1 MVRPSLARGAIIG
14 LGAIA
19 LFAAC
24 SKSEPASQ
32 SVSEPAQGAAT
43 ATPSPAASAAAPGA
57 PPVYSPTATAPPA
70 APPAPVVVVPP
81 DTASLDGPSHAPGK
95 TPPPSLPKAQPAP
108 APTTTP
114 HASKP
119 SPRPKADDEGL
130 HATSAPSLGVKKV
143 AVLANNHYTCSSTEK
158 RDNVAAFAE
167 PRGARISIV
176 GQGPCPG
183 EVHDWSAQV
192 TQARVDVQGTHG
204 SASKCRCVGSGE
216 LVLRGLEPG
225 TYDIAV
231 NGGFDRPIATRI
243 TVLQ

>member
-1 MVRPSLARGAIIG
+1 MRRSLAAGAIVVG
-14 LGAIA
+14 MLAA
-19 LFAAC
+19 AAC
-24 SKSEPASQ
+24 SKSEQSAPTAQ
-32 SVSEPAQGAAT
+32 SVSEPGAT
-43 ATPSPAASAAAPGA
+43 ATATAAPGPA
-57 PPVYSPTATAPPA
+57 QSAATPPVYPPNGQPP
-70 APPAPVVVVPP
+70 PPAPTVSPMTPPQVVIEPPEEANKKPSHRAAPSMAPKVPATH
-81 DTASLDGPSHAPGK
+81 TASPE
-95 TPPPSLPKAQPAP
+95 PAP
-108 APTTTP
+108 
-114 HASKP
+114 KP
-119 SPRPKADDEGL
+119 AKPGYRPDDDGL
-130 HATSAPSLGVKKV
+130 HATPAPSLGVKKV

-158 RDNVAAFAE
+158 RDNVSAFAE

-192 TQARVDVQGTHG
+192 TQQRVEVHGTHG
-204 SASKCRCVGSGE
+204 SAAKCRCMGTGE

>member
-1 MVRPSLARGAIIG
+1 MRRNLALGALAG
-14 LGAIA
+14 LGTLA
-19 LFAAC
+19 LVAAC
-24 SKSEPASQ
+24 SKGEQAAGQASKSEPA
-32 SVSEPAQGAAT
+32 ATATFGGAASASAVPPVFPADPNAAPAVVPPAEEPSPAPTGNT
-43 ATPSPAASAAAPGA
+43 AHSRPPPPAPKAITPSPAATVG
-57 PPVYSPTATAPPA
+57 PA
-70 APPAPVVVVPP
+70 
-81 DTASLDGPSHAPGK
+81 S
-95 TPPPSLPKAQPAP
+95 Q
-108 APTTTP
+108 
-114 HASKP
+114 P
-119 SPRPKADDEGL
+119 SPKPKPDDDGL
-130 HATSAPSLGVKKV
+130 HATPAPSLGVKKV

-158 RDNVAAFAE
+158 RDNVSAMPE

-192 TQARVDVQGTHG
+192 TQQRVEVHGTHG

-216 LVLRGLEPG
+216 LVLRGLDPG

>member
-1 MVRPSLARGAIIG
+1 MVRPSLARGAIVG
-14 LGAIA
+14 LGTVAV
-19 LFAAC
+19 FAAC
-24 SKSEPASQ
+24 SKSEPTSQ
-32 SVSEPAQGAAT
+32 NASEPAAT
-43 ATPSPAASAAAPGA
+43 ATATALPSGSGT
-57 PPVYSPTATAPPA
+57 PPVYAPTAAPPPSPVVIAPSEEPTPSAPQNVPAQPSPPKLARPASPAPTAT
-70 APPAPVVVVPP
+70 
-81 DTASLDGPSHAPGK
+81 
-95 TPPPSLPKAQPAP
+95 
-108 APTTTP
+108 P
-114 HASKP
+114 HANKP
-119 SPRPKADDEGL
+119 QADDDGL
-130 HATSAPSLGVKKV
+130 HATPAPSLGVKKV

-192 TQARVDVQGTHG
+192 TQARVDVQATHG
-204 SASKCRCVGSGE
+204 AASKCRCVGSGE

-225 TYDIAV
+225 TYEIAV

>member
-1 MVRPSLARGAIIG
+1 MRRNLARGAFVG
-14 LGAIA
+14 LGGIA
-19 LFAAC
+19 LAAAC
-24 SKSEPASQ
+24 SKADPTATQSQ
-32 SVSEPAQGAAT
+32 PAAT
-43 ATPSPAASAAAPGA
+43 ASASSPATPPVFPAEPTTAPSAPVVVAPAEEPAPGPQSKPATPHAAPPA
-57 PPVYSPTATAPPA
+57 KTLARPSPTAT
-70 APPAPVVVVPP
+70 PVPR
-81 DTASLDGPSHAPGK
+81 AN
-95 TPPPSLPKAQPAP
+95 
-108 APTTTP
+108 
-114 HASKP
+114 KP
-119 SPRPKADDEGL
+119 QPKADDDGL
-130 HATSAPSLGVKKV
+130 HATPAPSLGMKKV

-167 PRGARISIV
+167 PRGARIAIV

-192 TQARVDVQGTHG
+192 SQQRVEVHGTHG
-204 SASKCRCVGSGE
+204 AASKCKCVGTGE

>member
-1 MVRPSLARGAIIG
+1 MVRPSLARGA
-14 LGAIA
+14 AVA
-19 LFAAC
+19 LATLALLAAC
-24 SKSEPASQ
+24 SKRSEPAAENAP
-32 SVSEPAQGAAT
+32 EPAQGAAT

-70 APPAPVVVVPP
+70 APPPVVVVPP
-81 DTASLDGPSHAPGK
+81 DTASLDGPSRAKPPAAPGI
-95 TPPPSLPKAQPAP
+95 QP

-119 SPRPKADDEGL
+119 SPRPKADDDGL
-130 HATSAPSLGVKKV
+130 HATPAPSLGVKKV

-183 EVHDWSAQV
+183 EVHDWTAQV

-204 SASKCRCVGSGE
+204 AASKCRCVGSGE

>member
-1 MVRPSLARGAIIG
+1 MVRRKLAGGAIVAVATA
-14 LGAIA
+14 AI
-19 LFAAC
+19 LAAC
-24 SKSEPASQ
+24 SKSEKAAPS
-32 SVSEPAQGAAT
+32 STSEPSPAAT
-43 ATPSPAASAAAPGA
+43 ATAAPSASGT
-57 PPVYSPTATAPPA
+57 PPVYSPTSAPTT
-70 APPAPVVVVPP
+70 APPAPVVVAPDEAPSPSPKVPQAAP
-81 DTASLDGPSHAPGK
+81 PAAPKSLARPS
-95 TPPPSLPKAQPAP
+95 TP
-108 APTTTP
+108 APTATP
-114 HASKP
+114 TPEPHPNK
-119 SPRPKADDEGL
+119 PKADSDGL
-130 HATSAPSLGVKKV
+130 GATPAPSLGVKKV

-183 EVHDWSAQV
+183 EVHDWNAQV
-192 TQARVDVQGTHG
+192 SQQRVEVSGTHG
-204 SASKCRCVGSGE
+204 AASKCRCVGSGE

>member
-1 MVRPSLARGAIIG
+1 MMRRRL
-14 LGAIA
+14 AIA
-19 LFAAC
+19 LIALVAAC
-24 SKSEPASQ
+24 SKMEKQSAPTASEPA
-32 SVSEPAQGAAT
+32 AQAT
-43 ATPSPAASAAAPGA
+43 AAPAAPSASAIPPSPF
-57 PPVYSPTATAPPA
+57 ATAPET
-70 APPAPVVVVPP
+70 APTAPQV
-81 DTASLDGPSHAPGK
+81 AIE
-95 TPPPSLPKAQPAP
+95 PAP

-114 HASKP
+114 NVPRARPQSVTPNAPAPAPKP
-119 SPRPKADDEGL
+119 ANKPKTDDDGL
-130 HATSAPSLGVKKV
+130 HSSPAPSLGVKKV

-158 RDNVAAFAE
+158 RDNVAAIAE

-192 TQARVDVQGTHG
+192 TQQRVEVHGTHG

-216 LVLRGLEPG
+216 LVLRGLDPG

-243 TVLQ
+243 TILQ

>member
-1 MVRPSLARGAIIG
+1 MAPKAI
-14 LGAIA
+14 
-19 LFAAC
+19 
-24 SKSEPASQ
+24 EPA
-32 SVSEPAQGAAT
+32 PR
-43 ATPSPAASAAAPGA
+43 
-57 PPVYSPTATAPPA
+57 
-70 APPAPVVVVPP
+70 
-81 DTASLDGPSHAPGK
+81 
-95 TPPPSLPKAQPAP
+95 P
-108 APTTTP
+108 APTTSPP

-119 SPRPKADDEGL
+119 AKPKADDDGL
-130 HATSAPSLGVKKV
+130 HATPAPSLGVKKV

-204 SASKCRCVGSGE
+204 AASKCRCAGSGE

>member
-1 MVRPSLARGAIIG
+1 MVRPSLARGAIVAGAG
-14 LGAIA
+14 LATIA
-19 LFAAC
+19 LIAAC

-32 SVSEPAQGAAT
+32 STTEPG
-43 ATPSPAASAAAPGA
+43 ATPTAAPSASG
-57 PPVYSPTATAPPA
+57 VPPA
-70 APPAPVVVVPP
+70 FAPTVPPAPVVMAPEEPSPSPQATTTSAPHQAPSPP
-81 DTASLDGPSHAPGK
+81 AAPKSLARPS
-95 TPPPSLPKAQPAP
+95 
-108 APTTTP
+108 PTTTP
-114 HASKP
+114 TPTTSPHANK
-119 SPRPKADDEGL
+119 PKADDDGL
-130 HATSAPSLGVKKV
+130 HATPAPSLGVKKV
-143 AVLANNHYTCSSTEK
+143 AVLANNHYTCSSNEK

-192 TQARVDVQGTHG
+192 TQARVEVQGTHG

-216 LVLRGLEPG
+216 LVLRGLDPG
-225 TYDIAV
+225 TYEIAV